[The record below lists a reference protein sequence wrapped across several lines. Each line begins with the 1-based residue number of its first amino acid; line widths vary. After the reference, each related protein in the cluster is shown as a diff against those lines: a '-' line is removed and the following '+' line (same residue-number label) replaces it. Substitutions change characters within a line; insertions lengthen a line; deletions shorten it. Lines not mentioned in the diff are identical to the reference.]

1 MGTSARMAGGSL
13 ADECCPEE
21 LARLGGFPRRRPTG
35 AGAPRTCGDFI
46 QRCIGRRGRRPASIM
61 GEMDDPFVKLLD
73 GEIARIKRST
83 KMVPK
88 GAVLTR
94 NGRDRQRHES
104 TITTREPRPSP
115 DLSHQV
121 VCCDFSVGV
130 DRCGRFG
137 LHHLAP
143 DLSRSSAMIVTSAH
157 LNPFLQS
164 RGVTNTAW
172 PVRSASPP
180 ASESQRRLFTHH
192 AALEWRT

>member
-1 MGTSARMAGGSL
+1 
-13 ADECCPEE
+13 
-21 LARLGGFPRRRPTG
+21 
-35 AGAPRTCGDFI
+35 
-46 QRCIGRRGRRPASIM
+46 M
-61 GEMDDPFVKLLD
+61 GEVDDPFVKLLD
-73 GEIARIKRST
+73 GEIARVKRST
-83 KMVPK
+83 KMIPK

-130 DRCGRFG
+130 GHSGRFG

-143 DLSRSSAMIVTSAH
+143 DLSRSNAMIVTSAH

-164 RGVTNTAW
+164 RGVT
-172 PVRSASPP
+172 
-180 ASESQRRLFTHH
+180 
-192 AALEWRT
+192 